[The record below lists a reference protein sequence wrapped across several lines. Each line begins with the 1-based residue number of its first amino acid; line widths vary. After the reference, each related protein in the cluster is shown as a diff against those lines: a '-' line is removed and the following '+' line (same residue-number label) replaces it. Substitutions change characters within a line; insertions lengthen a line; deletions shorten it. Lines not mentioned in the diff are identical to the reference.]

1 MHLFGRLAKR
11 PRIRNI
17 DSVAQPANM
26 MAPESSTYE
35 FYPIEARFPAIG
47 SDPDD
52 GVNRKVFVRHNID
65 EWSSKK
71 SNKKQVDLFILAL
84 AKFQKSDPKE
94 KLSYFQVAGMCFSAW
109 IGY

>member
-17 DSVAQPANM
+17 DPVAQPVNM
-26 MAPESSTYE
+26 MTSESSAYE
-35 FYPIEARFPAIG
+35 FYPIEARFPAID
-47 SDPDD
+47 SDPND
-52 GVNRKVFVRHNID
+52 GVNRKVFIRQNID
-65 EWSSKK
+65 KWSSKK

-94 KLSYFQVAGMCFSAW
+94 RLSYFQIAGM
-109 IGY
+109 